1 MKSLRPRSPAEVR
14 GGVGTTIGGDCAGA
28 KELPPEMP
36 LEWERRGMLFA
47 AGGVEVAAPE
57 ADTGGVL
64 CPPLD
69 HGADDEPGWA
79 IVLGVGAEMFSID
92 SAGEDGVVPG
102 D

>member
-1 MKSLRPRSPAEVR
+1 M
-14 GGVGTTIGGDCAGA
+14 GTTIGGEFIGGDCAGA
-28 KELPPEMP
+28 KELPPALL
-36 LEWERRGMLFA
+36 LEWERRGTLFA
-47 AGGVEVAAPE
+47 AGVAAPG
-57 ADTGGVL
+57 TGTEGVL